1 MDILVLG
8 GTQFV
13 GRHIVHALL
22 DAGHTPTLFS
32 RGKTNTDLFPRV
44 ARLVGDR
51 NDDLSQIEEAVADR
65 AASGRSFDAC
75 IDVSA
80 FTRNHILRSLD
91 AVGSHIGRYLLIS
104 SISVYTVPQTPF
116 FDEEATVERIDDPN
130 ADLSAATYGGLKV
143 VCEREVEGAFGEDA
157 IVFRLGLVNGPFDHT
172 DRATYWAVRGSSG
185 GEMFV
190 PAGPD
195 RPFQIVDGRDVGR
208 AAVHALSNEL
218 SGAYNIVG
226 ESTTWKGWLDA
237 AASTRGASGGG
248 DVRVYADD
256 QEWVEAQLDALPQP
270 PEEEARPMGA
280 LPMFL
285 PRRSGWEFW
294 QVGNTRSI
302 AAGITY
308 RPYRETVADTL
319 SWRRSTA

>member
-1 MDILVLG
+1 M
-8 GTQFV
+8 
-13 GRHIVHALL
+13 
-22 DAGHTPTLFS
+22 
-32 RGKTNTDLFPRV
+32 
-44 ARLVGDR
+44 
-51 NDDLSQIEEAVADR
+51 
-65 AASGRSFDAC
+65 GRSFDAC

-116 FDEEATVERIDDPN
+116 FNEEATVELIGDPN
-130 ADLSAATYGGLKV
+130 ADLSPATYGGLKV
-143 VCEREVEGAFGEDA
+143 VCEREVERAFGEGA
-157 IVFRLGLVNGPFDHT
+157 IALRLGLVNGPFDHT
-172 DRATYWAVRGSSG
+172 DRATYWALRGSSG

-218 SGAYNIVG
+218 SGPYNIVG
-226 ESTTWKGWLDA
+226 RPTTWEGWLDA
-237 AASTRGASGGG
+237 AASTSGAPRGNGA
-248 DVRVYADD
+248 RIYADD

-270 PEEEARPMGA
+270 PEEETRPMGA

-285 PRRSGWEFW
+285 PQRSGWEFW
-294 QVGNTRSI
+294 QAGNGRSI
-302 AAGITY
+302 EAGITY

-319 SWRRSTA
+319 SWRRSTGEPLRAGLTREQERELIARWRSRLPAIPS